1 MALIKYA
8 VFHPF
13 RVLFVLLTG
22 VVLGL
27 GAFYAYQVQVAL
39 GAVAVEEFSPETAR
53 EEIVTL
59 EPPARNIVFVEP
71 SQYVTEGEPVDLVIQ
86 QKQLAAAFD
95 LNGYIDPYDLNPHA
109 FGETIDDDLFTAYL
123 MVGTDASGFL
133 ADTIIL
139 GLQPADGGKPIMVS
153 LPRDLWVWNLC
164 KNNFSRL
171 NEGLGGCPGVASGME
186 MLAIMVEDYTGIRVD
201 HIAKVNFAGFAQL
214 VNALGGVS
222 ICVNHPTRD
231 LKSHLDIP
239 AGCQWANGTT
249 ALAWVRSR
257 HMEQLRG
264 EEWVVVGGSD
274 FGRQNRQQDVLF
286 QLAGRAAKFSS
297 PASLSNKISA
307 ISSSVRLDSSWSL
320 GSAVGTAWQY
330 RGIKRDDVLRFS
342 IEAESYRTPR
352 GAAVLLP
359 SVPFK
364 VQLAE
369 VYDLPEPSSGQ

>member
-1 MALIKYA
+1 MALFKYA

-27 GAFYAYQVQVAL
+27 GAFYVYQVQIAL
-39 GAVAVEEFSPETAR
+39 GAVAVEQFSPETAR
-53 EEIVTL
+53 EEIETTA
-59 EPPARNIVFVEP
+59 PPVRDIVFVEP
-71 SQYVTEGEPVDLVIQ
+71 SEYLADAETLDLVSQ
-86 QKQLAAAFD
+86 QRQLAAAFD
-95 LNGYIDPYDLNPHA
+95 LNGFIDPYDVNPHA
-109 FGETIDDDLFTAYL
+109 FGEKIDDVLFTSYL
-123 MVGTDASGFL
+123 LVGTDASGFL

-139 GLQPADGGKPIMVS
+139 GLQPTSGGKPIMVS
-153 LPRDLWVWNLC
+153 LPRDLWVWNIC

-186 MLAIMVEDYTGIRVD
+186 MLAIMVEDYTGIPID
-201 HIAKVNFAGFAQL
+201 HIAKVNFAGFARI
-214 VNALGGVS
+214 VDSFGGVS
-222 ICVNHPTRD
+222 ICVDYPTRD

-239 AGCQWANGTT
+239 SGCQWANGTT

-264 EEWVVVGGSD
+264 EEWVLIGGSD
-274 FGRQNRQQDVLF
+274 YGRQNRQQDILF
-286 QLAGRAAKFSS
+286 QLAGRASKFSS

-320 GSAVGTAWQY
+320 GSAVSAAWQY
-330 RGIKRDDVLRFS
+330 RGITRDDVIRFS

-364 VQLAE
+364 TQLEE
-369 VYDLPEPSSGQ
+369 VYDLPEPSQ